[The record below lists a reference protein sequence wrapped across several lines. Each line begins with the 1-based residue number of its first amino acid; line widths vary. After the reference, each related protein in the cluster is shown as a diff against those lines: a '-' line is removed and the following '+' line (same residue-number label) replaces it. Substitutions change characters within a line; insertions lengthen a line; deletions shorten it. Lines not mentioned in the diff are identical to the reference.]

1 MYQLLALLD
10 GAIISVMVA
19 VNGGLTGSMGVY
31 NAAAVIHIVGV
42 VFALLLC
49 LLAKKRLF
57 RKLHLPLWA
66 YLGGVIGVLTTLF
79 NNYAYAHLSMTGI
92 VALGLLGQC
101 VTANLLDA
109 CGLCGMKKRR
119 ISGAAWLGI
128 AMSCAGVLVMLSGS
142 ASGGA
147 AAAAASLGAGVTVV
161 MSRTV
166 NSRLAGEA
174 GALAGSFYNHL
185 IGLPV
190 CVLLAAAVPA
200 AQTFGVQTFRPW
212 YLCGGMLG
220 VVVVMLFNIT
230 VPRLPA
236 FRLTLLSFS
245 GQVFAG
251 IALDLACGRAASPKL
266 FWGGVVCAAGLL
278 AGMLLERLEK
288 RNRLRAQ
295 SYFGHIRAAEAA
307 HRAIVYG
314 TEAKRRADQTP
325 EVPGR
330 CRRDI

>member
-10 GAIISVMVA
+10 GVIISIMVA
-19 VNGGLTGSMGVY
+19 VNGGLTGSVGVY
-31 NAAAVIHIVGV
+31 NAAAVIHMVGV
-42 VFALLLC
+42 AFALLLC
-49 LLAKKRLF
+49 LLTKKRLF

-79 NNYAYAHLSMTGI
+79 NSYSYAHLSLTGI

-119 ISGAAWLGI
+119 ISGAALLGI
-128 AMSCAGVLVMLSGS
+128 AMSCAGILVMLCGTAS
-142 ASGGA
+142 AGA
-147 AAAAASLGAGVTVV
+147 AAVAASLGAGVTVV

-185 IGLPV
+185 VGLPV
-190 CVLLAAAVPA
+190 CVLLAAAAPA
-200 AQTFGVQTFRPW
+200 AQTIGVQTFRPW

-220 VVVVMLFNIT
+220 VVVVMLYNIT
-230 VPRLPA
+230 IPRLPA
-236 FRLTLLSFS
+236 FGLTLLSFS

-251 IALDLACGRAASPKL
+251 IALDLACGRAASPRL
-266 FWGGVVCAAGLL
+266 FWGGVVCAAGML

-288 RNRLRAQ
+288 RNSLRARR
-295 SYFGHIRAAEAA
+295 YFEHIRAVEDA

-314 TEAKRRADQTP
+314 
-325 EVPGR
+325 GR
-330 CRRDI
+330 LK

>member
-1 MYQLLALLD
+1 
-10 GAIISVMVA
+10 
-19 VNGGLTGSMGVY
+19 
-31 NAAAVIHIVGV
+31 VGV
-42 VFALLLC
+42 IFALLLC

-212 YLCGGMLG
+212 HLCGGMLG

-236 FRLTLLSFS
+236 FRADAAVVFGAGVRRDSPRS
-245 GQVFAG
+245 GLRARRVSKAFLGRRGLRRGTAG
-251 IALDLACGRAASPKL
+251 RH
-266 FWGGVVCAAGLL
+266 AAGA
-278 AGMLLERLEK
+278 AGK
-288 RNRLRAQ
+288 
-295 SYFGHIRAAEAA
+295 AE
-307 HRAIVYG
+307 
-314 TEAKRRADQTP
+314 
-325 EVPGR
+325 
-330 CRRDI
+330 